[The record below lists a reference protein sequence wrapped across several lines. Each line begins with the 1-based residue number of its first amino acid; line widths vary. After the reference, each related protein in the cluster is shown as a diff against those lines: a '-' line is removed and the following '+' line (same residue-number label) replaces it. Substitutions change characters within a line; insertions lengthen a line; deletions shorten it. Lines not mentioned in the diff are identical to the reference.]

1 MEWKNNNMMN
11 NNMTK
16 WTRIKLIINI
26 NMMKIMKCKIDYL
39 YINLIIYI
47 KIILFFYFFMRL
59 IFLIIKKILLF
70 NILIN
75 MKNNNFKI

>member
-59 IFLIIKKILLF
+59 IFLLEIIF
-70 NILIN
+70 
-75 MKNNNFKI
+75 FK

>member
-59 IFLIIKKILLF
+59 IFL
-70 NILIN
+70 
-75 MKNNNFKI
+75 NNFTVQKSI

>member
-47 KIILFFYFFMRL
+47 KII
-59 IFLIIKKILLF
+59 
-70 NILIN
+70 
-75 MKNNNFKI
+75 